1 MFKRLLSI
9 LILSVLIF
17 TSVTPAFANGSG
29 IPVDPPDLG
38 GGGELGTIE
47 ALQADCGN
55 IGLAGNEQVLNNTS
69 EQYNVIG
76 IGFTCIPSINN
87 YINANPGSTVSTVW
101 TIATDLG
108 FRSELVHN
116 VDGAIDMNFIS
127 FSFPEETL
135 PVKETITVSLV
146 VDGDTDNPIG
156 TSSLDVAVCLDLGT
170 CVDPATLPD
179 YEPPVDVLVTDAC
192 SAEDFVVTTTPDPI
206 LATEAVDENSLEFT
220 VTITNQACIDHIN
233 TNFALNSGMKINFVQ
248 SDEIGYFNLN
258 PLALTVNQFV
268 FNLNDLVGTDPKVLL
283 AGEFDASFEF
293 GEVVA
298 SNIEPDGKITITHPF
313 TVCPSTGCPIPEPE
327 TPPSGSTG
335 GSGSVPRQ
343 NPQDPNQVI
352 PTNPTTPQPP
362 QVPTEPGVGPILA
375 AFSSPQT
382 QKTLQNGQ
390 ACFDLINDSV
400 GQLDLTVWKISNS
413 VSGSEVARFT
423 TTNAIFCTNQA
434 GQFTVRQEV
443 SNSEAFDVETKYS
456 FLTSTAEPIAP
467 VAPQLPVEPNPT
479 TPQEPTVPE
488 NVLPSAPEEPV
499 TEPETSPETSVESDS
514 QPVSQPESVLST
526 DPITDQEIKSIFN
539 RLDSNPVRVIESS
552 ELQCPSLFD
561 FSSPDRDSDRDGL
574 SDAFEKAFGT
584 DPNSA
589 SPFAAVNAT
598 LNQFQNCNPAQE
610 LAEIDESTTRFED
623 LQLNVKTNQLK
634 VSTSGFVIPGS
645 VIATQDVELQGGQV
659 CFSAKDSD
667 GFIFNLG
674 CASAEFLQDPA
685 NPNLKVANFAF
696 RNNRKLLPGPLTIV
710 ATAKTV
716 EGKTIFDSVIAVI
729 DPTLPVPEF
738 GLLSFAGKS
747 ISDLKTKQ
755 DGENTVY
762 LAQVTKDEF
771 EAIFATPTESG
782 YAVEAYWN
790 SVMISSAILA
800 DSSTGKTVVKVPE
813 YVNLFKGATH
823 KLTANLY
830 SVFDPSV
837 ISETIQIEY
846 ELVDSKTNWLAYALI
861 ALAAL
866 AILSTGISYY
876 RKKQQI

>member
-9 LILSVLIF
+9 LILSILIF
-17 TSVTPAFANGSG
+17 TTVTPVLANGAG
-29 IPVDPPDLG
+29 IPTDPPDIG
-38 GGGELGTIE
+38 GEGELGTIE

-55 IGLAGNEQVLNNTS
+55 IGLAGNEQVLNNST
-69 EQYNVIG
+69 EQYNVLG
-76 IGFTCIPSINN
+76 LGFTCIPSINN
-87 YINANPGSTVSTVW
+87 YINANPGSTISTVW
-101 TIATDLG
+101 TIVTDPG

-127 FSFPEETL
+127 FSLPEETL
-135 PVKETITVSLV
+135 PIKETITVSLV

-156 TSSLDVAVCLDLGT
+156 TSSLDVAVCSDLGA

-179 YEPPVDVLVTDAC
+179 YEPPVTVLITDAC
-192 SAEDFVVTTTPDPI
+192 SADDFVVTTTPNPI
-206 LATEAVDENSLEFT
+206 LATTEVTPETLIFT
-220 VTITNQACIDHIN
+220 ITITNQACIDHIN
-233 TNFALNSGMKINFVQ
+233 ANFPTDNGLKINFLQ
-248 SDEIGYFNLN
+248 SDEIGYFNLE
-258 PLALTVNQFV
+258 PLPLNLNQFE
-268 FNLNDLVGTDPKVLL
+268 FNLNDLLGTDPKVLL
-283 AGEFDASFEF
+283 EGDFVPVFEF
-293 GEVVA
+293 GQVVA
-298 SNIEPDGKITITHPF
+298 SNIEPDDKITFTHPI
-313 TVCPSTGCPIPEPE
+313 TVCPSTGCPVPEPE
-327 TPPSGSTG
+327 NPPTG

-362 QVPTEPGVGPILA
+362 QVPTEPGVGQITA

-382 QKTLQNGQ
+382 QKSLQNGQ

-413 VSGSEVARFT
+413 LSGSEVARFS
-423 TTNAIFCTNQA
+423 TTNASFCTNQA

-443 SNSEAFDVETKYS
+443 SNSEAFDVETKNS
-456 FLTSTAEPIAP
+456 FLTATVEPVVP
-467 VAPQLPVEPNPT
+467 RPPVEP
-479 TPQEPTVPE
+479 TPIIPEEPVLPE
-488 NVLPSAPEEPV
+488 NVLPSAPEEPIDSPGSDS
-499 TEPETSPETSVESDS
+499 EPEQVQVSE
-514 QPVSQPESVLST
+514 PVQSVLST

-539 RLDSNPVRVIESS
+539 RLDSNPIRIIEAS

-598 LNQFQNCNPAQE
+598 LAQFNNCNPAQE

-645 VIATQDVELQGGQV
+645 VVATQNVELQGGQV

-674 CASAEFLQDPA
+674 CASAEFMQDPA

-696 RNNRKLLPGPLTIV
+696 RNNRMLLPGPLTIV

-738 GLLSFAGKS
+738 GLISFAGKS

-861 ALAAL
+861 GLAT
-866 AILSTGISYY
+866 ILLLGKGISYY
-876 RKKQQI
+876 RKRQQI